1 MIKTILV
8 PTDGSDHAEKAV
20 TLAAD
25 IAEKYGAKL
34 VLLHVL
40 PSGPLP
46 ESVRRM
52 AEVEHL
58 MSDAPPD
65 IAEAIAAIPQG
76 RFPASTKNVRDA
88 DTARKVFEFLGQRL
102 LVAGERIAR
111 DKGAPEL
118 DTAITEGD
126 PAKRILDYA
135 EREDANLIVMGSR
148 GLGDFKGLLVGSV
161 SHKVSHI
168 APCTVVTVR

>member
-58 MSDAPPD
+58 VSDAPPD
-65 IAEAIAAIPQG
+65 IAEAIAAIPEG
-76 RFPASTKNVRDA
+76 RFPASTMNVRDA
-88 DTARKVFEFLGQRL
+88 DTVRKVFEFLGQRL
-102 LVAGERIAR
+102 LAAGERSAR
-111 DKGAPEL
+111 DKG
-118 DTAITEGD
+118 
-126 PAKRILDYA
+126 RILDYA

-148 GLGDFKGLLVGSV
+148 GLGDLKGLLVGSV
-161 SHKVSHI
+161 SHKVSHM
-168 APCTVVTVR
+168 ASCTVVTVR